1 LGGLGVAEWAR
12 WRAVRPVSQGT
23 HILLPTNGSLAARHA
38 EAHVRALPWPGP
50 VHVTV
55 MMAIN
60 VPRPPFTSVI
70 PLARQ
75 LYSAALAGLRQ
86 DAKAWEVVT
95 EARRALGSQVGSV
108 ATRVQEGQPGP
119 VIVGIARACRADL
132 VVMGSGRS
140 RAWTRFVPGRVS
152 VHVVRHAHC
161 SVLVAK
167 SLPAEPQRFLLA
179 LDGSADAGTAIRWL
193 EDLRLS
199 AEAWIHVVAVVGG
212 RRGSWVYRGLGP
224 RGHNKGARV
233 GRLAAEC
240 AAAEGLVTEASHR
253 LAASGA
259 RLTAS
264 IRRGQTAGEILAAA
278 RAFAPHLLVVG
289 AREERATP
297 DTVLSSLA
305 GRVIGRAPCSVLVVR
320 S

>member
-1 LGGLGVAEWAR
+1 LGGLGVVEWAR
-12 WRAVRPVSQGT
+12 WSAVRPVSQGT

-38 EAHVRALPWPGP
+38 EAYVRALPWPGP
-50 VHVTV
+50 IHVTV

-75 LYSAALAGLRQ
+75 LYTAALAGLRQ

-179 LDGSADAGTAIRWL
+179 LDGSADAGTAIRFL
-193 EDLRLS
+193 ADLRLS

-212 RRGSWVYRGLGP
+212 RRGGGVC
-224 RGHNKGARV
+224 
-233 GRLAAEC
+233 GRRRLK
-240 AAAEGLVTEASHR
+240 TEASHH
-253 LAASGA
+253 LAASGT
-259 RLTAS
+259 RLTAT

-289 AREERATP
+289 AREERAPP

-305 GRVIGRAPCSVLVVR
+305 GRVIGRAPCSVLVAR

>member
-1 LGGLGVAEWAR
+1 LGGLGVVEWAR
-12 WRAVRPVSQGT
+12 WSAVRPVSQGT

-38 EAHVRALPWPGP
+38 EAYVRALPWPGP

-167 SLPAEPQRFLLA
+167 RVFRPSLNGSCWRSTAPQMR
-179 LDGSADAGTAIRWL
+179 GRPY
-193 EDLRLS
+193 
-199 AEAWIHVVAVVGG
+199 GG
-212 RRGSWVYRGLGP
+212 WQIFGCQRRRGSTSWP
-224 RGHNKGARV
+224 W
-233 GRLAAEC
+233 
-240 AAAEGLVTEASHR
+240 
-253 LAASGA
+253 
-259 RLTAS
+259 
-264 IRRGQTAGEILAAA
+264 
-278 RAFAPHLLVVG
+278 
-289 AREERATP
+289 
-297 DTVLSSLA
+297 
-305 GRVIGRAPCSVLVVR
+305 
-320 S
+320 

>member
-1 LGGLGVAEWAR
+1 MGGLGVVEWAR
-12 WRAVRPVSQGT
+12 WSAVRPVSQGT

-38 EAHVRALPWPGP
+38 EAYVRALPWPGP
-50 VHVTV
+50 IHVTV

-75 LYSAALAGLRQ
+75 LYTAALAGLRQ

-179 LDGSADAGTAIRWL
+179 LDGSADAGTAIRFL
-193 EDLRLS
+193 ADLRLS

-212 RRGSWVYRGLGP
+212 RRGGGVCGRRRLSDRGEPPLGCVWNATDGYHP
-224 RGHNKGARV
+224 AGPNGRGDSG
-233 GRLAAEC
+233 GR
-240 AAAEGLVTEASHR
+240 SR
-253 LAASGA
+253 L
-259 RLTAS
+259 RTAPA
-264 IRRGQTAGEILAAA
+264 RRGRKGGTSDSGHSAE
-278 RAFAPHLLVVG
+278 
-289 AREERATP
+289 
-297 DTVLSSLA
+297 
-305 GRVIGRAPCSVLVVR
+305 
-320 S
+320 